1 MWSWVSQVVCALVVL
16 HSLLRTDDWN
26 RMIQGCWLFMCIA
39 SRYWCGKKNIIW
51 MKMIMFRSSFET
63 KCLML
68 LHCVIVFSQSLY
80 ENNDLKCNILNKESG
95 DLSIKSLIEAAESRL
110 KEVQIN
116 KEECSV
122 KVNVLSKSY
131 KDILR
136 MFNTGE
142 YPNGTYM
149 YF

>member
-1 MWSWVSQVVCALVVL
+1 
-16 HSLLRTDDWN
+16 
-26 RMIQGCWLFMCIA
+26 
-39 SRYWCGKKNIIW
+39 
-51 MKMIMFRSSFET
+51 
-63 KCLML
+63 ML

-80 ENNDLKCNILNKESG
+80 ENIDLECNILNKESG
-95 DLSIKSLIEAAESRL
+95 DLSIQSLIKTAESRL

-122 KVNVLSKSY
+122 KVKVVSKSY

>member
-1 MWSWVSQVVCALVVL
+1 
-16 HSLLRTDDWN
+16 
-26 RMIQGCWLFMCIA
+26 
-39 SRYWCGKKNIIW
+39 
-51 MKMIMFRSSFET
+51 
-63 KCLML
+63 ML

-80 ENNDLKCNILNKESG
+80 DLEYNILNKESG
-95 DLSIKSLIEAAESRL
+95 DLSIQSLIKTAESRL

-122 KVNVLSKSY
+122 KVNVVSKSY

>member
-1 MWSWVSQVVCALVVL
+1 
-16 HSLLRTDDWN
+16 
-26 RMIQGCWLFMCIA
+26 
-39 SRYWCGKKNIIW
+39 
-51 MKMIMFRSSFET
+51 MFRPSFKT
-63 KCLML
+63 TCLML
-68 LHCVIVFSQSLY
+68 LHCVIVFCQSLY
-80 ENNDLKCNILNKESG
+80 DLEYNILNKESG
-95 DLSIKSLIEAAESRL
+95 DLSIQSLIKAAESRL

-122 KVNVLSKSY
+122 KVNVVSKSY

>member
-1 MWSWVSQVVCALVVL
+1 
-16 HSLLRTDDWN
+16 
-26 RMIQGCWLFMCIA
+26 
-39 SRYWCGKKNIIW
+39 
-51 MKMIMFRSSFET
+51 
-63 KCLML
+63 ML

-95 DLSIKSLIEAAESRL
+95 DLSIQSLIEAAESRL

-116 KEECSV
+116 KEECRV
-122 KVNVLSKSY
+122 KVNVVSKSY
-131 KDILR
+131 KDMLR
-136 MFNTGE
+136 MFNKGE

>member
-1 MWSWVSQVVCALVVL
+1 
-16 HSLLRTDDWN
+16 
-26 RMIQGCWLFMCIA
+26 
-39 SRYWCGKKNIIW
+39 
-51 MKMIMFRSSFET
+51 MFRSSFET

-68 LHCVIVFSQSLY
+68 LRCVIVFSQSLY
-80 ENNDLKCNILNKESG
+80 ENNDLEYNILNKESG

-122 KVNVLSKSY
+122 KVNVLSESY
-131 KDILR
+131 KDMLR
-136 MFNTGE
+136 MFNKGE